1 MSVAPISPGAKARDD
16 QATRLREMLGA
27 HGQDPVPS
35 PLLARPRPRLIAL
48 ASGKGG
54 VGKTFTSISLA
65 TAFAELGRRTLLVD
79 ADFGAAN
86 ADIMLG
92 LAPLRRLDECFVKGF
107 ARGHSLGDIA
117 IDSGAG
123 FRLAPGPVGMG
134 RPPAAADR
142 NRLVASFS
150 QLHEDTDVV
159 LMDCSAGVGPSV
171 LDLVA
176 AADLAVIVLTP
187 EPTSIADAYALIK
200 SLIRKQGPQAAE
212 SLGLVVNQTES
223 RSEAERV
230 HRRIAAVA
238 HRFLGVSLP
247 LFGRIPADK
256 AVSRGIRAQRVAQ
269 GGKLRSGSGRS
280 VRKAARVV
288 IEQLEAQCVSDNV
301 RVSSS
306 ALGTQRAAGV
316 GLGLAGDR

>member
-1 MSVAPISPGAKARDD
+1 MSVVPISPGVNARDD
-16 QATRLREMLGA
+16 QATRLRAMLGTR
-27 HGQDPVPS
+27 GPDQQPMMVM
-35 PLLARPRPRLIAL
+35 PRPKLIAM

-65 TAFAELGRRTLLVD
+65 TALSDMGNRTVLVD

-107 ARGHSLGDIA
+107 SRGHTLSDIA

-123 FRLAPGPVGMG
+123 FRLIPGPVGMG
-134 RPPAAADR
+134 RPPASADR
-142 NRLVASFS
+142 NRLIASYS
-150 QLHEDTDVV
+150 QLHDDTDVV
-159 LMDCSAGVGPSV
+159 LMDCSAGVGPCV

-187 EPTSIADAYALIK
+187 EPTSIADAYALVK
-200 SLIRKQGPQAAE
+200 SLIRKQGPEAAK

-238 HRFLGVSLP
+238 HRFLGVTLP
-247 LFGRIPADK
+247 LLGRIPADK
-256 AVSRGIRAQRVAQ
+256 SVTRGIRAQRVAQ
-269 GGKLRSGSGRS
+269 GGKLRSSSGKS
-280 VRKAARVV
+280 VRKAAQVV
-288 IEQLEAQCVSDNV
+288 IEQLDAQADSHLN
-301 RVSSS
+301 RAKS
-306 ALGTQRAAGV
+306 AGSPTQSTARV
-316 GLGLAGDR
+316 GLGLASDR